1 MNNSDSTSILIEV
14 AFEYIPP
21 LIRESLYEH
30 TDFRQEYGL
39 TRNALIYFG
48 NPANSFRHSNL
59 LASVRN
65 VLSGVP
71 EKKINDT
78 NGRKWRLKNT
88 SDKAEFPNF
97 TLSRGKQRFLLPSFS
112 EFSPNKNIRLRSL
125 EKVASKYNL
134 PSNALTTWHN
144 ILEQRP
150 LENDELEAFQADIY
164 DTPIAM
170 ADFLRSQF
178 SGKGGAISSLVPPSR
193 RYFERLVGVY
203 DGSTSIQDYATGR
216 GKLLIDEL
224 SKWRPYDG
232 FLYSLLLSSHS
243 TVTGEINL
251 NQLSTK
257 ELVDIFN
264 FLERKGD
271 RTSQLGAIEVG
282 MRILPSRLEIEQV
295 LVRLIEQIRDD
306 DVDGEASGFNLLSA
320 LFFLVD
326 GELSR
331 TRLLAETP
339 PFYRRLATLSHAA
352 LIYRQLVNSKI
363 DIDQFSEQVSTKR
376 ISGYY
381 LQSLIDMRLE
391 PCWEPSLSTAEQ
403 IKADFFGRI
412 MNAAWNFEQN
422 ISDSQIYDLVLSNKP
437 ISIKSKYDSIQP
449 FLPSPLEGTEGT
461 QSAVPQEIV
470 KIIESQ
476 LTEEKVAPT
485 SFIALVN
492 FALIHRIGTEQAELA
507 ADMLKLAKYRLQD
520 IENRPQLIAILHG
533 LAKVAAVA
541 RSQVLANE
549 LRILVRRYRYDADY
563 ALTIDEVIN
572 MCLISAAS
580 RPDLNSWAEFI
591 GEWMTE
597 LAFSD
602 LKDDEGQ
609 IFYSYLDHLCHIAP
623 TLWVSCGRAVAAITA
638 FNTK

>member
-1 MNNSDSTSILIEV
+1 MKAGTVCSTAAGRGDSEENAKTMV
-14 AFEYIPP
+14 Q
-21 LIRESLYEH
+21 
-30 TDFRQEYGL
+30 DFQHY
-39 TRNALIYFG
+39 
-48 NPANSFRHSNL
+48 
-59 LASVRN
+59 
-65 VLSGVP
+65 
-71 EKKINDT
+71 
-78 NGRKWRLKNT
+78 
-88 SDKAEFPNF
+88 
-97 TLSRGKQRFLLPSFS
+97 
-112 EFSPNKNIRLRSL
+112 
-125 EKVASKYNL
+125 
-134 PSNALTTWHN
+134 
-144 ILEQRP
+144 LEQIATMM
-150 LENDELEAFQADIY
+150 LMEKQA
-164 DTPIAM
+164 
-170 ADFLRSQF
+170 
-178 SGKGGAISSLVPPSR
+178 
-193 RYFERLVGVY
+193 
-203 DGSTSIQDYATGR
+203 GSTFY
-216 GKLLIDEL
+216 L
-224 SKWRPYDG
+224 
-232 FLYSLLLSSHS
+232 HC
-243 TVTGEINL
+243 
-251 NQLSTK
+251 
-257 ELVDIFN
+257 
-264 FLERKGD
+264 
-271 RTSQLGAIEVG
+271 
-282 MRILPSRLEIEQV
+282 
-295 LVRLIEQIRDD
+295 
-306 DVDGEASGFNLLSA
+306 
-320 LFFLVD
+320 FFLVD

-339 PFYRRLATLSHAA
+339 PFYRRLATLSQAA

-391 PCWEPSLSTAEQ
+391 PCWEPSLSIAEQ

-461 QSAVPQEIV
+461 QSAAPQEIV

-492 FALIHRIGTEQAELA
+492 FALIHRIGPEQAELA
-507 ADMLKLAKYRLQD
+507 ADTLKLAKYRLQD

-580 RPDLNSWAEFI
+580 RPDLNSWGRI
-591 GEWMTE
+591 YWRM
-597 LAFSD
+597 
-602 LKDDEGQ
+602 DD
-609 IFYSYLDHLCHIAP
+609 
-623 TLWVSCGRAVAAITA
+623 RACI
-638 FNTK
+638 